1 MCAKKNPHGSSV
13 YDLLIDIIFNLTPNQ
28 AERLYSELLPRF
40 TRRAKTNLYN
50 GEGEEDALNGK
61 VRLLPYQYKAI
72 RTKFG
77 DTYVKKAF
85 TDLSNYLTFL
95 EENQDVPKYKSKL
108 KEYKSKTHNLY
119 LIERGW
125 VYERNKQYIITE
137 RPKVAINPFLIEDF
151 ATAREYIK
159 SIPKEMRN
167 SVDVQM
173 LLVKFPELTEIEY
186 EQ

>member
-1 MCAKKNPHGSSV
+1 MAAKNPHGSSV

-28 AERLYSELLPRF
+28 AERLYNELLPRF
-40 TRRAKTNLYN
+40 TKRAKTSLYN
-50 GEGEEDALNGK
+50 RNGEEDNNGK

-85 TDLSNYLTFL
+85 AELTDYIEFL
-95 EENQDVPKYKSKL
+95 EKNQDVPEYKSKL
-108 KEYKSKTHNLY
+108 KTYNSRTHNLY
-119 LIERGW
+119 FIERGW
-125 VYERNKQYIITE
+125 VYEKNKQYIITE

-151 ATAREYIK
+151 ATAKEYIK
-159 SIPKEMRN
+159 SIPNDMRN

-173 LLVKFPELTEIEY
+173 LLVKFPELIDVEY
-186 EQ
+186 EQQ